1 MPTTDNAF
9 YTWRAQPCDSDL
21 KEIFLSFLYVFF
33 CLFVFLPPA
42 FLVFFPSYLCFII
55 VSMRIFLYPHFVIR
69 IFPYASASAIHRYPV
84 HVLQTPHLPP
94 YFIFFCLSV
103 WECMITRFKKQ
114 KKMGIWRKGNNLFK
128 TFVSAIRR
136 NITSNQQLTCQLTCA
151 IFCYLNNSEFC
162 KHAEANEL

>member
-33 CLFVFLPPA
+33 VCLFSCHPHFSFFSFLLRFYYSYYAHFFVSA
-42 FLVFFPSYLCFII
+42 FF
-55 VSMRIFLYPHFVIR
+55 YPHFSIR
-69 IFPYASASAIHRYPV
+69 IRIRHPQVSVKHKT
-84 HVLQTPHLPP
+84 LQTPHLPP

-162 KHAEANEL
+162 KSSKG

>member
-1 MPTTDNAF
+1 MRSIHEGPNHVTATWKKYFFLF
-9 YTWRAQPCDSDL
+9 YM
-21 KEIFLSFLYVFF
+21 FF
-33 CLFVFLPPA
+33 LFVCFLA
-42 FLVFFPSYLCFII
+42 TRISRFFPSYLCFII
-55 VSMRIFLYPHFVIR
+55 VSMRIFLYPHFVTR

-84 HVLQTPHLPP
+84 RVLQTPHLPP